1 MERQMQYIEKSV
13 EDIGDMVKRKM
24 VWLERTEG
32 DKKNIWRDNNW

>member
-32 DKKNIWRDNNW
+32 RGQKEYLKT